1 MVVGIAEENGKDR
14 DSSVSLNTA
23 GKLFAWQINIP
34 LRFLFIDKCY
44 PSLKCFPT
52 HTVSQPWRLPL
63 LDVCRASGM
72 LLAHALLN
80 DSQSTAPSSSS
91 SSSLALS
98 GVLTGLWEE
107 MMSIVKCKTADC
119 TLRKKA
125 LCGCL
130 DILKCFLAGIVRK
143 KGGDLSRQLC
153 SMCVIFIDD
162 FSTLDTP
169 PSVQLGAV
177 DRPPLTP
184 NRKSPI
190 PAELGGG
197 GEDDSAVSLWLQSC
211 HQEVLE
217 ASLASA
223 HIAHT
228 AEHSKGGPAVPVR
241 GNSGITSVGGVDD
254 KIAETRARSHLLLA
268 LPSIVS
274 LVCLNQESL
283 SLTSS
288 GSSDDGIRS
297 VRAAA
302 CRAVSRIDMLALV
315 DSYSALE
322 ERTKQLQADK
332 AQLQA
337 ELDSINSTAA
347 NLPF

>member
-1 MVVGIAEENGKDR
+1 M
-14 DSSVSLNTA
+14 SL
-23 GKLFAWQINIP
+23 P
-34 LRFLFIDKCY
+34 LPPL
-44 PSLKCFPT
+44 PFPPCCA
-52 HTVSQPWRLPL
+52 VSQPWRLPL

-80 DSQSTAPSSSS
+80 NSHSTAPSSSS

-107 MMSIVKCKTADC
+107 MMAIVKSKTADC

-169 PSVQLGAV
+169 PSVQLGAA
-177 DRPPLTP
+177 DRLTLTP
-184 NRKSPI
+184 NRKSSI
-190 PAELGGG
+190 PVELGGE
-197 GEDDSAVSLWLQSC
+197 GEDDSAVSLWLLSC

-223 HIAHT
+223 HTAHT
-228 AEHSKGGPAVPVR
+228 AEHSKGGHAVPVR
-241 GNSGITSVGGVDD
+241 SGINNTGGIDE

-274 LVCLNQESL
+274 LVCLNQDSL
-283 SLTSS
+283 SLSS
-288 GSSDDGIRS
+288 SASSDEGIRS

-302 CRAVSRIDMLALV
+302 CRAVSRIDMIALV

-332 AQLQA
+332 SQLQA
-337 ELDSINSTAA
+337 ELDSINSSAA